1 MKDIIIRE
9 AHDKDISKIA
19 MLIYNTEPD
28 PKYVWGGEAPEE
40 TLENLEELIR
50 EEDSRYSKENIT
62 VAAFNDE
69 VLGAIVMI
77 PYEDLDKLTIRTDF
91 RVINWVEGLR
101 DKLYF
106 LMKRVNYIRFRECKK
121 GDLYVSNIATSSRA
135 RGLGIG
141 KALMKYAEQTA
152 KKEEYNGVSLLAKNE
167 QVSKFYEKL
176 DYKKIYDKITFGER
190 IIKMAKFV

>member
-1 MKDIIIRE
+1 MKDIIIRK
-9 AHDKDISKIA
+9 AQDKDISKIA
-19 MLIYNTEPD
+19 TLIYNTEPD
-28 PKYVWGGEAPEE
+28 PKYVWGGETPEE

-121 GDLYVSNIATSSRA
+121 VIYMYLI
-135 RGLGIG
+135 LQ
-141 KALMKYAEQTA
+141 LHLEQ
-152 KKEEYNGVSLLAKNE
+152 EV
-167 QVSKFYEKL
+167 
-176 DYKKIYDKITFGER
+176 
-190 IIKMAKFV
+190 

>member
-1 MKDIIIRE
+1 M
-9 AHDKDISKIA
+9 
-19 MLIYNTEPD
+19 
-28 PKYVWGGEAPEE
+28 
-40 TLENLEELIR
+40 R

-91 RVINWVEGLR
+91 RVINCVEGLR

-141 KALMKYAEQTA
+141 KALMRYAEQTA